1 MDGIGY
7 MDIIAHRGF
16 WKVPKEKNHIKAL
29 KCALDQGFGIETDIR
44 DYKGELVISHN
55 IADGHA
61 ICVKE
66 LLRYYADIGADEPLA
81 LNVKADGI
89 QGLLRELLDEYKILN
104 YFLFDMSVPEQ
115 VVNHNM
121 NLNYY
126 TRHSDVENVCV
137 LYADAIGVWLDSFY
151 DDKWLT
157 ADIIKTHM
165 SAGKKVCVVSPE
177 LHGKEYLPTW
187 KMIKE
192 NQFEQSELMQLC
204 TDKPDEAR
212 RFFYE

>member
-1 MDGIGY
+1 MLEIL
-7 MDIIAHRGF
+7 AHRGC
-16 WKVPKEKNHIKAL
+16 WNNEQEKNCLLSLNRAL
-29 KCALDQGFGIETDIR
+29 EKGYGIETDLR
-44 DYKGELVISHN
+44 DYEGKLVVSHN
-55 IADGHA
+55 IADDHSLDAEELFRRYVELDCHA
-61 ICVKE
+61 T
-66 LLRYYADIGADEPLA
+66 LA
-81 LNVKADGI
+81 FNVKADGI
-89 QGLLRELLDEYKILN
+89 QGLLTEFLNKYKISN

-115 VVNHNM
+115 VVNHDM

-126 TRHSDVENVCV
+126 TRHSDVENTCV
-137 LYADAIGVWLDSFY
+137 LYEGAKGVWLDSFY
-151 DDKWLT
+151 DDHWLT
-157 ADIIKTHM
+157 ADIIRAHM

-177 LHGKEYLPTW
+177 LHGKEYLTTW